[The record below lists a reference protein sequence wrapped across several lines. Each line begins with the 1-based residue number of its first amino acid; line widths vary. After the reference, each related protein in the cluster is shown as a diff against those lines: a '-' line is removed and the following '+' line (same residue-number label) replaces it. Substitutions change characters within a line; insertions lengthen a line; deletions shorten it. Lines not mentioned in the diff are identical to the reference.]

1 MKAWNDALKL
11 LYAQTV
17 TRFAQFWKVTRS
29 DGQVFG
35 FVDHDQDIVIAGL
48 TYRAAEGLGTTAA
61 QATAD
66 MQPSTMDVS
75 AFLDVS
81 TERELEAGIWDEAQ
95 VTAFEAPWDA
105 PPTTIDE
112 AQANILTHGRLG
124 KLERQTGRF
133 TAQLHGLTEQ
143 LDTSI
148 GRLYLP
154 GCPWRL
160 GDSRCQVNLAEWTRT
175 GTITSVYGDP
185 RYTFSDTAQGEEAG
199 WFAEGVITFTSGAN
213 VGRSMDIRLW
223 EPPNFTMHRPLPYP
237 VAVGDTYSA
246 VTGDDKTFDTCGE
259 TKFNNKNRFGGFP
272 FLPGPDAVL
281 QNPLVIPENQK
292 DVVES

>member
-1 MKAWNDALKL
+1 LKPWSDGLKA

-17 TRFAQFWKVTRS
+17 SRFASFWKVTRS

-35 FVDHDQDIVIAGL
+35 FVDHDQDVTIAGV

-66 MQPSTMDVS
+66 LQPGTMDVS
-75 AFLDVS
+75 AFLEVS
-81 TERELEAGIWDEAQ
+81 TEGEMEAGLWDEAAI
-95 VTAFEAPWDA
+95 TAFEAPWDA
-105 PPTTIDE
+105 PPATLDPT
-112 AQANILTHGRLG
+112 QANILTHGHLG
-124 KLERQTGRF
+124 QITRQTGRF
-133 TAQLHGLTEQ
+133 TAQLHGMTEQ
-143 LDTSI
+143 LDTAI
-148 GRLYLP
+148 GRMYLP

-175 GTITSVYGDP
+175 GTVTGVGADA
-185 RYTFSDTAQGEEAG
+185 RYVFSDTGQGEEAG
-199 WFAEGVITFTSGAN
+199 WFAEGVITMTSGVN

-223 EPPNFTMHRPLPYP
+223 EPPTFTMHRPLPYP

-246 VTGDDKTFDTCGE
+246 VTGDDKTGTTCVV
-259 TKFNNKNRFGGFP
+259 KFNNFNRFGGFP
-272 FLPGPDAVL
+272 YLPGPDAVM

-292 DVVES
+292 DVTP